1 MRAKLFVSLGGVLL
15 AALPVLAHHSFAA
28 TYFVDKTVTVEGTV
42 AQFLFRNPH
51 TFIHVEVKGPSGPPV
66 RWAAEWAAG
75 TALNQQG
82 VEREVLKAGDRVIL
96 VGNPGRSEA
105 DHRLRVNSI
114 VRPSD
119 GWKWSGTF
127 Q

>member
-1 MRAKLFVSLGGVLL
+1 MRKRLL
-15 AALPVLAHHSFAA
+15 LLVILAISATARETSAHHSFAA
-28 TYFVDKTVTVEGTV
+28 TYFVDKNVTVEGKV
-42 AQFLFRNPH
+42 VQFLFRNPH
-51 TFIHVEVKGPSGPPV
+51 SFIHIETKDGV

-75 TALNQQG
+75 TALTAQG
-82 VEREVLKAGDRVIL
+82 VEREVLKAGDQVAAS
-96 VGNPGRSEA
+96 GNPGRNA
-105 DHRLRVNSI
+105 DDHRMRLTAV